1 MYALSDKN
9 EKGLKKAVGRMQK
22 EREEKV
28 GEWCINQCMDRTR
41 RAGIRMDLFE
51 KQAQKD
57 G

>member
-9 EKGLKKAVGRMQK
+9 EKWLKKAVGRMQK

-28 GEWCINQCMDRTR
+28 GDRCIDRTGK
-41 RAGIRMDLFE
+41 AGISMDLFE

>member
-9 EKGLKKAVGRMQK
+9 EKWLKKAVGKMQK

-28 GEWCINQCMDRTR
+28 GEWCTDWAGM
-41 RAGIRMDLFE
+41 AGIRMDLFE

>member
-1 MYALSDKN
+1 
-9 EKGLKKAVGRMQK
+9 MQK

-28 GEWCINQCMDRTR
+28 GDLYTDRCMDRMR
-41 RAGIRMDLFE
+41 KAGTRMDLFE